1 MESKRVAGLPL
12 FKKKRVRWYFVKII
26 QVIEKFSY
34 VLIGGELKIFFG
46 GKTLVPLYKNSTLSF
61 EVCLEKI
68 SSGKEILKVVSFPA
82 LTVFKCLFSIVDKY
96 YAFSCT
102 RHGAVYKRYRDKQH
116 NVLFSGRSDCQRQ
129 ESHCL

>member
-1 MESKRVAGLPL
+1 M
-12 FKKKRVRWYFVKII
+12 KII
-26 QVIEKFSY
+26 QVIKKFSY

-82 LTVFKCLFSIVDKY
+82 LFLNVFSLWLTNIMHSHVLGMVQCTKDTEINNIMSCFQGDQTV
-96 YAFSCT
+96 
-102 RHGAVYKRYRDKQH
+102 RDKKVTVY
-116 NVLFSGRSDCQRQ
+116 NI
-129 ESHCL
+129 